1 MKNIAFIF
9 GTVLVTL
16 GMISSNVT
24 FGEDVKLDS
33 EVVAV
38 INGEEISR
46 DTLANVLININGAE
60 GLERI
65 IRRTL
70 VKQEANKRNLT
81 ITGEEIAERVE
92 LHINAQIQ
100 QQMKQGG
107 LKDEQ
112 DLKRELEKAGMTL
125 EKYRTNIAKMF
136 KLTNGQIEAELL
148 AEKIIR
154 ETVKIT
160 NEELHEAF
168 EEQLGEKILARQI
181 VFRSNR
187 DAEKA
192 LQRLKSGANFESLAK
207 KESIDRNSAS
217 RGGRMRPFGPEGVMG
232 KAVAS
237 LKNGE
242 LSDIVKT
249 DSGYHIIKLEK
260 RIPRST
266 KKFSEVKEDLEKFL
280 TVQKVQTR
288 LNPWLLNLAESADIT
303 RNLPE

>member
-9 GTVLVTL
+9 GAALVAL
-16 GMISSNVT
+16 GVISSNVI
-24 FGEDVKLDS
+24 FGSDVKLDS
-33 EVVAV
+33 NVVAV
-38 INGEEISR
+38 VNGEEISR
-46 DTLANVLININGAE
+46 DTLANVLINIYGEE

-70 VKQEANKRNLT
+70 VKQEAKKRN
-81 ITGEEIAERVE
+81 ITVTEEDISKRIE
-92 LHINAQIQ
+92 LHIDGQIQ

-112 DLKRELEKAGMTL
+112 DLNRELEKAGMTL
-125 EKYRTNIAKMF
+125 EQYRKNIAKMF
-136 KLTNGQIEAELL
+136 KLTNGQVEAELL
-148 AEKIIR
+148 AEKIIK
-154 ETVKIT
+154 ETIKIT
-160 NEELHEAF
+160 DEELHEVF

-181 VFRSNR
+181 VFRTIR
-187 DAEKA
+187 DAENNLK
-192 LQRLKSGANFESLAK
+192 RLKSGANFEALAK

-217 RGGRMRPFGPEGVMG
+217 RGGKMHPFGPEGVMG
-232 KAVAS
+232 KTVAN

-242 LSDIVKT
+242 ISDIVKT

-266 KKFSEVKEDLEKFL
+266 KKFSEVKDDLVKL
-280 TVQKVQTR
+280 VTAQKIQTR
-288 LNPWLLNLAESADIT
+288 LNPWLLNLAESAEIK

>member
-81 ITGEEIAERVE
+81 ITGEEVAERVE

-192 LQRLKSGANFESLAK
+192 LERLKSGANFESLAK

>member
-70 VKQEANKRNLT
+70 VKQEARKRNLT

-181 VFRSNR
+181 VFRSTR

-192 LQRLKSGANFESLAK
+192 LERLKSGANFESLAK

-303 RNLPE
+303 RNLSE

>member
-16 GMISSNVT
+16 GMISSNET

-181 VFRSNR
+181 VFRSIR

-192 LQRLKSGANFESLAK
+192 LERLKSGANFESLAK